1 MPQNLRRAARL
12 GAARRDTIARMKP
25 IAHIHTDLPQK
36 FGIPRNSFLAP
47 HLQGRIVFEPEYA
60 LNSAVAGIDSFSH
73 LWLLWRFENGE
84 PGGGAADVTGDGRA
98 GAAANGSGAGA
109 PDTASGGTPDNR
121 GDESTILTH
130 STTNEQEAE
139 GNAVTKKGIENADGE
154 TPVATIVADAV
165 LASKTTITANSTAA
179 AMTENTDSAAAA
191 AGEGGASATAA
202 SPKPARWS
210 PTVRPPRLG
219 GAERVGVFA
228 TRSPF
233 RPNPIGL
240 TCVKL
245 DRVELTDAGPVIH
258 VLGADL
264 RDGTPIYDIKP
275 YIPFADCHPDACGGW
290 IEDAPWHE
298 LDVDFPEQLQAEV
311 PASKLPGLTEVL
323 RQDPRRAGSK
333 HEPTRVYHLAYAGL
347 DVAFT
352 VDGDVLHVVCVS

>member
-1 MPQNLRRAARL
+1 MPRTLRRAARP

-47 HLQGRIVFEPEYA
+47 HLQGRIAFEPEYA

-84 PGGGAADVTGDGRA
+84 PGGGAADVTGDGQADA
-98 GAAANGSGAGA
+98 GAGGSGAGIPSTISGEA
-109 PDTASGGTPDNR
+109 PDSSSEGAALPHPTAAKNTDSEVPVGEISAEDDGA
-121 GDESTILTH
+121 GSAAESA
-130 STTNEQEAE
+130 SAP
-139 GNAVTKKGIENADGE
+139 ARENTRVAD
-154 TPVATIVADAV
+154 VADAR
-165 LASKTTITANSTAA
+165 AGAGAGGSKTAPAT
-179 AMTENTDSAAAA
+179 SAP
-191 AGEGGASATAA
+191 AA

-311 PASKLPGLTEVL
+311 PAGKLPGLTEVL

-352 VDGDVLHVVCVS
+352 VDGNVLHVVCVS

>member
-1 MPQNLRRAARL
+1 M
-12 GAARRDTIARMKP
+12 
-25 IAHIHTDLPQK
+25 
-36 FGIPRNSFLAP
+36 
-47 HLQGRIVFEPEYA
+47 FEPEYA

-84 PGGGAADVTGDGRA
+84 PGGGAADVA
-98 GAAANGSGAGA
+98 GA
-109 PDTASGGTPDNR
+109 R
-121 GDESTILTH
+121 
-130 STTNEQEAE
+130 
-139 GNAVTKKGIENADGE
+139 
-154 TPVATIVADAV
+154 
-165 LASKTTITANSTAA
+165 
-179 AMTENTDSAAAA
+179 AAAA
-191 AGEGGASATAA
+191 AGERAPAT
-202 SPKPARWS
+202 SPKPACWS

-245 DRVELTDAGPVIH
+245 DRVELTDAGPIIH

-290 IEDAPWHE
+290 IEDVPWHE
-298 LDVDFPEQLQAEV
+298 LNVDFPERLQAEV
-311 PASKLPGLTEVL
+311 PADKLAGLTEVL

>member
-1 MPQNLRRAARL
+1 MPQNLRRAARP
-12 GAARRDTIARMKP
+12 GAVRRDTIARMKP

-84 PGGGAADVTGDGRA
+84 PGGGAADVTGDGRTRAA
-98 GAAANGSGAGA
+98 GGSEANASDAASEK
-109 PDTASGGTPDNR
+109 TPDDR
-121 GDESTILTH
+121 GDESTILPR

-139 GNAVTKKGIENADGE
+139 GNAVTKKGIENANGE
-154 TPVATIVADAV
+154 TPAVADVTGDAR
-165 LASKTTITANSTAA
+165 TG
-179 AMTENTDSAAAA
+179 AA
-191 AGEGGASATAA
+191 AGGSEASVPAA

-245 DRVELTDAGPVIH
+245 DRVELTDAGPIIH

-311 PASKLPGLTEVL
+311 PTGKLPGLTEVL

-352 VDGDVLHVVCVS
+352 VDGDILHVVCVS